1 MTKLLVCEDE
11 DSIRSFVV
19 VNLLRAGYEVIEAGS
34 GEEALEQYDRHPDV
48 AVALLDVM
56 MPGIDG
62 FETCRRLREKNQ
74 RMGIMMLTA
83 RSADEDKVGGL
94 QSGAD
99 DYVTKPFST
108 AELVARVNALCRL
121 MAVHT
126 DAAEPTG
133 CLQSGDFLLDL
144 QQNRL
149 TCRGKPVELTQVE
162 CQIMALFFRNPE
174 KLLTRAEILKEV
186 WHQDYADDKIVD
198 VNIRRLR
205 MKVEADPSSPRHLC
219 TVWGRGYQWHG

>member
-108 AELVARVNALCRL
+108 AELVARVNALCRR